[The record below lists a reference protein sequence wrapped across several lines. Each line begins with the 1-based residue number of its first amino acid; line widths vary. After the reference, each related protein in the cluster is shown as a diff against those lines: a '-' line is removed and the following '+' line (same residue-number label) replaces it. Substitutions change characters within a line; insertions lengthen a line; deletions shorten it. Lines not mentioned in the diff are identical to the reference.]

1 MIQRYKDITN
11 SILKDVAILFLFAW
25 VIHAIKFARPDIS
38 VLLFLA
44 ADIYMMFAIILLM
57 LDIRSGQNELSG
69 WRGMILGEALIW
81 GSLLFNPIMKLGF
94 GFWISPSWIVTMTLG
109 IYRLFPAIV
118 MLRKV

>member
-1 MIQRYKDITN
+1 MNQRNKNIAN
-11 SILKDVAILFLFAW
+11 SILKDVAILFMLAW
-25 VIHAIKFARPDIS
+25 VIHAIRFARPDIS

-44 ADIYMMFAIILLM
+44 ADIYMMFAIIFLM
-57 LDIRSGQNELSG
+57 LDVRSGQSELNG

-94 GFWISPSWIVTMTLG
+94 GFWMSPSWIVTMALG
-109 IYRLFPAIV
+109 IYRLFPATV